1 MRTLLFLF
9 AAALLFTSCRS
20 TDLIRPGD
28 SLEVA
33 FEKAMNQY
41 EQENWS
47 DAARALETVIS
58 IGRGTDIGQEA
69 QFYLAESYFNN
80 RRYLVAASEYE
91 RYAQFYPNSPRRELA
106 DFKNAL
112 AYYELS
118 PRFNLDQTYTRR
130 AIDRF
135 RLFMSRFPNSEYS
148 DEAGEYI
155 SELRDKLAR
164 KTFEAGEFYKRTNRY
179 NAAATYYDIVIDNY
193 PETRWAERSLVS
205 QMESYIL
212 FAENSIRARQEER
225 FELAL
230 DSYNT
235 YLQLFPRGDSRSR
248 VEDLYDRAQSGLRD
262 VRQRD
267 SEAQS

>member
-1 MRTLLFLF
+1 LTVSGSL
-9 AAALLFTSCRS
+9 CR
-20 TDLIRPGD
+20 
-28 SLEVA
+28 A
-33 FEKAMNQY
+33 
-41 EQENWS
+41 
-47 DAARALETVIS
+47 
-58 IGRGTDIGQEA
+58 
-69 QFYLAESYFNN
+69 
-80 RRYLVAASEYE
+80 
-91 RYAQFYPNSPRRELA
+91 
-106 DFKNAL
+106 
-112 AYYELS
+112 
-118 PRFNLDQTYTRR
+118 
-130 AIDRF
+130 
-135 RLFMSRFPNSEYS
+135 FPNSEYS

>member
-135 RLFMSRFPNSEYS
+135 RLFMSRFPQF
-148 DEAGEYI
+148 GI
-155 SELRDKLAR
+155 FR
-164 KTFEAGEFYKRTNRY
+164 
-179 NAAATYYDIVIDNY
+179 
-193 PETRWAERSLVS
+193 
-205 QMESYIL
+205 
-212 FAENSIRARQEER
+212 
-225 FELAL
+225 
-230 DSYNT
+230 
-235 YLQLFPRGDSRSR
+235 RSR
-248 VEDLYDRAQSGLRD
+248 
-262 VRQRD
+262 
-267 SEAQS
+267 